1 MEIIIKDLKKT
12 FGEKVAV
19 DIPALTIRSGELL
32 GLVGNNGAGKSTLFR
47 LMLDLI
53 KADTGTVC
61 MKAGSPALCPRTPS
75 NSPLQGEET
84 DAAAPSALPFSE
96 NEALPQ
102 RGSGEGAGWSGE
114 AINVAE
120 TEVWKDWTGAF
131 VDESFLIDY
140 LTPDEYFHFIA
151 RLTDTSDEQLQ
162 AFLDEYQHFMADE
175 LAGQKKLI
183 RTLSAGNKQ
192 KVGIMAAML
201 LQPKVL
207 ILDEPFNFLD
217 PSSQNAIKHLLQ
229 KYNKKT
235 GATILVSSHNL
246 QHTVDISSRIVL
258 LEHGKVIQDIDNRE
272 HQAQA
277 ILENY
282 FEINE

>member
-1 MEIIIKDLKKT
+1 MEIIINNLRKT

-19 DIPALTIRSGELL
+19 DIPELTIHSGELL
-32 GLVGNNGAGKSTLFR
+32 ELVGNNGAGKSTLFR
-47 LMLDLI
+47 LILDLI
-53 KADTGTVC
+53 KADTGTVH
-61 MKAGSPALCPRTPS
+61 MKD
-75 NSPLQGEET
+75 GEV
-84 DAAAPSALPFSE
+84 DV
-96 NEALPQ
+96 
-102 RGSGEGAGWSGE
+102 
-114 AINVAE
+114 NVAE

-140 LTPDEYFHFIA
+140 LTPDEYFQFIA
-151 RLTDTSDEQLQ
+151 RLTDTTDEQLQ
-162 AFLDEYQHFMADE
+162 EFLAQYQHFMADE

-201 LQPKVL
+201 LRPKVL

-217 PSSQNAIKHLLQ
+217 PSSQNAIKHLLK
-229 KYNKKT
+229 KYNEET

-246 QHTVDISSRIVL
+246 QHTVDISERIVL
-258 LEHGKVIQDIDNRE
+258 LEHGKVIHDIDNKE
-272 HQAQA
+272 KQAQD

-282 FEINE
+282 FEIND

>member
-1 MEIIIKDLKKT
+1 MEIIIKNLRKT

-19 DIPALTIRSGELL
+19 DIPELTIHSGEML

-47 LMLDLI
+47 LILDLI
-53 KADTGTVC
+53 KADTGMVL
-61 MKAGSPALCPRTPS
+61 MKDPSGSHVKVENKEASPS
-75 NSPLQGEET
+75 SQGW
-84 DAAAPSALPFSE
+84 
-96 NEALPQ
+96 
-102 RGSGEGAGWSGE
+102 EGT
-114 AINVAE
+114 INVAE

-140 LTPDEYFHFIA
+140 LTPDEYFQFIA

-162 AFLDEYQHFMADE
+162 EFLAQYQHFMADE
-175 LAGQKKLI
+175 LTGQKKLI

-201 LQPKVL
+201 LRPQVL

-229 KYNKKT
+229 KYNEET

-246 QHTVDISSRIVL
+246 QHTVDICKRIVL
-258 LEHGKVIQDIDNRE
+258 LEHGKVIHDIDNGE
-272 HQAQA
+272 KQAQS

-282 FEINE
+282 FEIND

>member
-1 MEIIIKDLKKT
+1 MEIIINNLRKT

-19 DIPALTIRSGELL
+19 DIPELTIHSGELL

-47 LMLDLI
+47 LILDLI
-53 KADTGTVC
+53 KADTGTVR
-61 MKAGSPALCPRTPS
+61 MK
-75 NSPLQGEET
+75 
-84 DAAAPSALPFSE
+84 
-96 NEALPQ
+96 
-102 RGSGEGAGWSGE
+102 GAE
-114 AINVAE
+114 VDVNVAE

-140 LTPDEYFHFIA
+140 LTPDEYFQFIA
-151 RLTDTSDEQLQ
+151 RLTDTTDEQLQ
-162 AFLDEYQHFMADE
+162 EFLAQYQHFMADE

-201 LQPKVL
+201 LRPKVL

-217 PSSQNAIKHLLQ
+217 PSSQNAIKHLLK
-229 KYNKKT
+229 KYNEET

-246 QHTVDISSRIVL
+246 QHTVDISERIVL
-258 LEHGKVIQDIDNRE
+258 LEHGKVIHDIDNKE
-272 HQAQA
+272 KQAQD

-282 FEINE
+282 FEIND

>member
-1 MEIIIKDLKKT
+1 MEIIIKDLVKT

-19 DIPALTIRSGELL
+19 DIPELTIHSGEML

-47 LMLDLI
+47 LILDLI
-53 KADTGTVC
+53 KADTGTVR
-61 MKAGSPALCPRTPS
+61 MAGKTPR
-75 NSPLQGEET
+75 PL
-84 DAAAPSALPFSE
+84 SE
-96 NEALPQ
+96 
-102 RGSGEGAGWSGE
+102 GDITVD
-114 AINVAE
+114 INVAE

-140 LTPDEYFHFIA
+140 LTPDEYFQFIA

-162 AFLDEYQHFMADE
+162 EFLAQYQHFMADE

-201 LQPKVL
+201 LRPQVL

-229 KYNKKT
+229 KYNEET
-235 GATILVSSHNL
+235 HATILVSSHNL
-246 QHTVDISSRIVL
+246 QHTVDICKRIVL
-258 LEHGKVIQDIDNRE
+258 LEHGKLIQDIDNRE
-272 HQAQA
+272 KQAQI

-282 FEINE
+282 FEIND

>member
-1 MEIIIKDLKKT
+1 MEIIINNLKKT

-19 DIPALTIRSGELL
+19 DIPELTIHSGELL

-47 LMLDLI
+47 LILDLI
-53 KADTGTVC
+53 KADTGTLH
-61 MKAGSPALCPRTPS
+61 M
-75 NSPLQGEET
+75 
-84 DAAAPSALPFSE
+84 
-96 NEALPQ
+96 
-102 RGSGEGAGWSGE
+102 RGDNVDV
-114 AINVAE
+114 NVAE
-120 TEVWKDWTGAF
+120 TEAWKDWTGAF

-140 LTPDEYFHFIA
+140 LTPDEYFQFIA

-162 AFLDEYQHFMADE
+162 EFLAQHQHFMADE

-201 LQPKVL
+201 LRPQVL

-217 PSSQNAIKHLLQ
+217 PSSQNAIKHLLK
-229 KYNKKT
+229 KYNEET

-246 QHTVDISSRIVL
+246 QHTVDISERIVL
-258 LEHGKVIQDIDNRE
+258 LEHGKVIHDIDNKE
-272 HQAQA
+272 KQAQN

-282 FEINE
+282 FEIND

>member
-1 MEIIIKDLKKT
+1 MDIIIKDLKKT

-19 DIPALTIRSGELL
+19 DIPDLTIHSGDLL

-47 LMLDLI
+47 LILDLI
-53 KADTGTVC
+53 KADTGTVH
-61 MKAGSPALCPRTPS
+61 MKGV
-75 NSPLQGEET
+75 NV
-84 DAAAPSALPFSE
+84 DV
-96 NEALPQ
+96 
-102 RGSGEGAGWSGE
+102 
-114 AINVAE
+114 NVAE

-140 LTPDEYFHFIA
+140 LTPDEYFQFIA

-162 AFLDEYQHFMADE
+162 EFLAQFNHFMADE

-201 LQPKVL
+201 LKPQVL

-217 PSSQNAIKHLLQ
+217 PSSQNAIKHLLK
-229 KYNKKT
+229 KYNEET

-246 QHTVDISSRIVL
+246 QHTVDICPRIVL
-258 LEHGKVIQDIDNRE
+258 LEHGKVIHDIDNKE
-272 HQAQA
+272 KQAQD

-282 FEINE
+282 FEIND

>member
-1 MEIIIKDLKKT
+1 MDIIIKDLKKT

-19 DIPALTIRSGELL
+19 DIPELTIHSGELL

-47 LMLDLI
+47 LILDLI
-53 KADTGTVC
+53 KADTGTVH
-61 MKAGSPALCPRTPS
+61 MKG
-75 NSPLQGEET
+75 T
-84 DAAAPSALPFSE
+84 DVDV
-96 NEALPQ
+96 
-102 RGSGEGAGWSGE
+102 
-114 AINVAE
+114 NVAE

-140 LTPDEYFHFIA
+140 LTPDEYFQFIA
-151 RLTDTSDEQLQ
+151 RLTDTTDEQLQ
-162 AFLDEYQHFMADE
+162 EFLAQYQHFMADE

-201 LQPKVL
+201 LRPKVL

-217 PSSQNAIKHLLQ
+217 PSSQNAIKHLLK
-229 KYNKKT
+229 KYNEET

-246 QHTVDISSRIVL
+246 QHTVDISERIVL
-258 LEHGKVIQDIDNRE
+258 LEHGKIIHDIDNRE
-272 HQAQA
+272 KQAQD

-282 FEINE
+282 FEIND